1 MWVLDLKNPE
11 NSDGYNPFDFLETE
25 DDVLMLVDNLFD
37 NTTDKDARKG
47 EQIWDD
53 AAKALLRSLIFY
65 VREML
70 PPEQRKYSILR
81 T

>member
-53 AAKALLRSLIFY
+53 AAKALLRS
-65 VREML
+65 
-70 PPEQRKYSILR
+70 
-81 T
+81 

>member
-1 MWVLDLKNPE
+1 
-11 NSDGYNPFDFLETE
+11 
-25 DDVLMLVDNLFD
+25 MLVDNLFD

-70 PPEQRKYSILR
+70 PPEQRKYLILR